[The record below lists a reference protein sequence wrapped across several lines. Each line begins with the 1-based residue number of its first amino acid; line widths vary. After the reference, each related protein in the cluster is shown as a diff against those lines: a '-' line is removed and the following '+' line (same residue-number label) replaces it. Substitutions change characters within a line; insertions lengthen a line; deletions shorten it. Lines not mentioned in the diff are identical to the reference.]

1 MQFIAK
7 FIFTV
12 FTAICSVAHATEK
25 IEIVWGFNPGSNHA
39 NALRL
44 LINQANQDQ
53 SKYQFI
59 FGHRPGAGGSIA
71 ANHAAANPDHALVA
85 MSSSFII
92 RPYFEQGQNT
102 HNLDDFQPLVVQ
114 GIGAPLFLVSNKF
127 RDVDTLFRQNNINI
141 GVSGVG
147 SVSHLAVDDIAKKIP
162 GSKVVNFKNMVDAMT
177 NAAGNH
183 VDLAI
188 GFFSDSQSLVESGKL
203 FVIGYTGDKKLDNF
217 PGAHLKSHGMASIT
231 SSHAIYHSNRMDAG
245 RRNEIRK
252 ILAKANQSRSV
263 VEEYKKD
270 LLIPVDYD
278 QNSTAKWYSQQ
289 RVFWQTKITE
299 FNQNVSKQ

>member
-1 MQFIAK
+1 MVQFIAK

-12 FTAICSVAHATEK
+12 FTAVVGVAHATEK
-25 IEIVWGFNPGSNHA
+25 IEIVWGFNAGSNQA

-59 FGHRPGAGGSIA
+59 FSHRPGAGGSLA
-71 ANHAAANPDHALVA
+71 ANHVASNPDNALVA

-92 RPYFEQGQNT
+92 RPYFERGVST
-102 HNLDDFQPLVVQ
+102 HDLDDFRPLLVQ
-114 GIGAPLFLVSNKF
+114 GIGAPLFLVSNQL
-127 RDVDTLFRQNNINI
+127 RDADALFRQTNINI

-147 SVSHLAVDDIAKKIP
+147 SVSHLAVNDIAKKIP
-162 GSKVVNFKNMVDAMT
+162 GAKVVNFKNMVDAMT

-188 GFFSDSQSLVESGKL
+188 GFFSDSQPLVESGKL
-203 FVIGYTGDKKLDNF
+203 SVIGYTGDKKLDNF
-217 PGAHLKSHGMASIT
+217 PGAHLKSHGMVSIT
-231 SSHAIYHSNRMDAG
+231 SSHAIYHANRMSAT
-245 RRNEIRK
+245 RRDEIRK
-252 ILAKANQSRSV
+252 ILAKANQSRAV

-278 QNSTAKWYSQQ
+278 QPTTAKWYDQQ
-289 RVFWQTKITE
+289 RAFWQIKINE
-299 FNQNVSKQ
+299 FNQGVGK